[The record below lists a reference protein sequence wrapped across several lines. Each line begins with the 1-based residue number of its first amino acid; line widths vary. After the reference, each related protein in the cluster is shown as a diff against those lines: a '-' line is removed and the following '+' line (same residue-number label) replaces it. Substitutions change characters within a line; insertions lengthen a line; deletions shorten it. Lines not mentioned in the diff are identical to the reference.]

1 VSADIRYRQGEVD
14 ISFAFFIGKMKYLAR
29 KDAAMDLKEFIR
41 DIPDFPTE
49 GILFRDITPLL
60 ADAVALKAAIEMLA
74 QPYIKDGID
83 VVAAVEARGF
93 IFGSAVAKSL
103 GAGFV
108 PIRKKGKLPF
118 ETHSVSYGL
127 EYGKDVVEVHT
138 DAVKPGT
145 KVLMVDD
152 LLATGG
158 TMAAACELIENL
170 GGQIVGLTF
179 LIELADLKGREK
191 FAQYDIHTVITY

>member
-1 VSADIRYRQGEVD
+1 
-14 ISFAFFIGKMKYLAR
+14 
-29 KDAAMDLKEFIR
+29 MDLTSTIR
-41 DIPDFPTE
+41 SIPDFPTK

-60 ADAVALKAAIEMLA
+60 ADAEALNCAIDRLA
-74 QPYIKDGID
+74 EPFKDKGVD

-93 IFGSAVAKSL
+93 IFGSAVAKTL
-103 GAGFV
+103 GVGFV

-158 TMAAACELIENL
+158 TMAAACELIEKL
-170 GGQIVGLTF
+170 GGDIVGLTF
-179 LIELADLKGREK
+179 LIELADLNGKEK
-191 FAQYDIHTVITY
+191 FKKYMIHTEITY

>member
-1 VSADIRYRQGEVD
+1 
-14 ISFAFFIGKMKYLAR
+14 
-29 KDAAMDLKEFIR
+29 MDLKEFIR

-49 GILFRDITPLL
+49 GVLFRDITPLL
-60 ADAVALKAAIEMLA
+60 ANAEALAKAIELLA
-74 QPYIKDGID
+74 APYMEDGID
-83 VVAAVEARGF
+83 IVAAVEARGF
-93 IFGSAVAKSL
+93 IFGSAVAKAL

-118 ETHSVSYGL
+118 DTHSVSYGL

-138 DAVKPGT
+138 DAVSSGT
-145 KVLMVDD
+145 NVLMVDD

-170 GGQIVGLTF
+170 GGNIVGLTF
-179 LIELADLKGREK
+179 LIELAGLKGRDK
-191 FAQYDIHTVITY
+191 FSQYDIHTVITY

>member
-1 VSADIRYRQGEVD
+1 
-14 ISFAFFIGKMKYLAR
+14 
-29 KDAAMDLKEFIR
+29 MDLTSTIR
-41 DIPDFPTE
+41 SIPDFPTK

-60 ADAVALKAAIEMLA
+60 ADAEALRCAIDCLA
-74 QPYIKDGID
+74 EPFKDKGID
-83 VVAAVEARGF
+83 IVAAVEARGF
-93 IFGSAVAKSL
+93 IFGSAVAEKL

-108 PIRKKGKLPF
+108 PIRKQGKLPF

-158 TMAAACELIENL
+158 TMAAACELIEKL
-170 GGQIVGLTF
+170 GGDIVGLTF
-179 LIELADLKGREK
+179 LIELAGLNGKEK
-191 FAQYDIHTVITY
+191 FKKYTIHTEITY